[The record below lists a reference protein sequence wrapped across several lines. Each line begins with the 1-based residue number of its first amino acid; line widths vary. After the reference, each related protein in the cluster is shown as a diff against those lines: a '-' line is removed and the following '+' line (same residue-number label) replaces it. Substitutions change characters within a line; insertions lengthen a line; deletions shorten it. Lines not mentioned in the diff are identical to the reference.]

1 MAARQ
6 HSAEPWGAAGAA
18 HLLSRAAFGPT
29 PEAVARL
36 AAMTRQAAVKTVIVD
51 ATWAPLPTP
60 PDWVRH
66 PWLNTQRGWG
76 DTPPD
81 VLADNHGRTTA
92 RYANEM
98 DDLRA
103 WWLREM
109 VRTTGPLREV
119 MTLFW
124 HGHFTSSFQK
134 VRISQSMYEQNAVF
148 RRHALGNFRELL
160 NAVLRDS
167 AMMLYLDMEEMTG
180 ERHNENL
187 ARELCEL
194 FTLGPGDYRE
204 SDVRE
209 IARALTGWTLD
220 VPAGVVRPN
229 RPDAPRLHRALR
241 RDGLVARFVPER
253 HDGGTKTILGR
264 TGAFGL
270 NDVADIL
277 VAHPAT
283 ARFLAGRLI
292 ALFGASDPHGALQ
305 GRLADTFTAHAE
317 SDVQL
322 ARVVEALLASP
333 EFDGAAAR
341 GNQVKSPVRLL
352 VGAARQLALEID
364 PTPNLARYVESMG
377 QRLFDPPNVEGWPGG
392 ETWLNAGSMS
402 VRFHLGDVLLDGRL
416 PAGLEPLAVPR
427 SYARAR
433 DSDRARAVRE
443 IDEARAAARQA
454 NRDALGLPTRF
465 EAEALLSTGVPATP
479 EGLVEALL
487 DRLVLRSP
495 PDSARRTMVA
505 AARHAPPERR
515 VSAVVR
521 LILASPEYQV
531 A

>member
-6 HSAEPWGAAGAA
+6 HSAEPWDAAAAA

-36 AAMTRQAAVKTVIVD
+36 TAMTRQKAVEALIVD
-51 ATWAPLPTP
+51 ATWAPLPAP

-98 DDLRA
+98 DNLRA

-109 VRTTGPLREV
+109 MRTPGPLREV

-124 HGHFTSSFQK
+124 HGHFTSSYRK
-134 VRISQSMYEQNAVF
+134 VLISQSMYEQNAVF
-148 RRHALGNFRELL
+148 RRHALGNFRQLL

-167 AMMLYLDMEEMTG
+167 ALMLYLDMEEMTG

-194 FTLGPGDYRE
+194 FTLGVGNYGE
-204 SDVRE
+204 EDVRE

-220 VPAGVVRPN
+220 VPAGVVKPN

-264 TGAFGL
+264 TGPFGL
-270 NDVADIL
+270 HDVADIL

-283 ARFLAGRLI
+283 ARFLAGKLI
-292 ALFGASDPHGALQ
+292 AFFGASDPHGTLQ
-305 GRLADTFTAHAE
+305 EYLADTFMAHAE
-317 SDVQL
+317 SEVQL
-322 ARVVEALLASP
+322 ARVVEALLASA
-333 EFDGAAAR
+333 EF
-341 GNQVKSPVRLL
+341 RLL

-364 PTPNLARYVESMG
+364 PTPNLARYVEAMG
-377 QRLFDPPNVEGWPGG
+377 QRLFDPPNVRGWPGG

-402 VRFHLGDVLLDGRL
+402 VRFHLGDVLLDGQM
-416 PAGLEPLAVPR
+416 PAGLEPLAAPR

-443 IDEARAAARQA
+443 INQARAAARQA
-454 NRDALGLPTRF
+454 NRDALGISTRF
-465 EAEALLSTGVPATP
+465 EAETLLPTGIPATP

-495 PDSARRTMVA
+495 SDSARRTMVA
-505 AARHAPPERR
+505 AARDAPPERR